1 MEARDARLPEIHGTA
16 PCNMNFQIFYRTF
29 MWVNNMLKTETKTY
43 LQFT

>member
-16 PCNMNFQIFYRTF
+16 PCSMNFQIFYQTF
-29 MWVNNMLKTETKTY
+29 MWVNNMLITETKTY